1 MIPNADATESIEPT
15 DHTLDHPS
23 YPSEAASMI
32 LSATSDDRLDA
43 LCSQG
48 VTGRLAVVSAICEE
62 DIRMTAWPASLAR
75 GEGEAGHCRQ
85 AVEFKWHVLRSASDH
100 ECVPEDF
107 DHRAVRNLRS
117 AALRPH
123 GLLYTRQSLQLRKE
137 RVRHRAPAIL
147 APSMDHE
154 DNEVAV
160 RK

>member
-1 MIPNADATESIEPT
+1 MSRTALFLTFWVVMSGVLRADTV
-15 DHTLDHPS
+15 
-23 YPSEAASMI
+23 EALPGVSRV
-32 LSATSDDRLDA
+32 DRQPLLA
-43 LCSQG
+43 Q
-48 VTGRLAVVSAICEE
+48 VQRL
-62 DIRMTAWPASLAR
+62 
-75 GEGEAGHCRQ
+75 GEAMRHLGTPFQGDVERELSD
-85 AVEFKWHVLRSASDH
+85 AAGSVEFKWHVLRSASDH